1 MKEPTVLEA
10 TRGAV
15 RILTL
20 NRPESR
26 NALNGELVE
35 ALTGAVLRAA
45 REAEIRTLVLTGSGR
60 SFCAGADLKSLQS
73 LQEATPESNAE
84 DGLRLLGLYRSL
96 ATCPKPVIAAVNGPA
111 LAGGCG
117 LATLCDLIL
126 AEPEASFGYP
136 EVRIGFVAAMVSV
149 ILARQIGDRAARELL
164 IMGTPVSSE
173 RARELGL
180 VNRVVPRE
188 RLLEEAL
195 SLAEATGAGS
205 PDSLAYT
212 KELLWH
218 ASGLSTSAALD
229 LAVRVN
235 LLARTGPDMHEGL
248 AAFFEKRRPNWKP
261 S

>member
-1 MKEPTVLEA
+1 
-10 TRGAV
+10 
-15 RILTL
+15 
-20 NRPESR
+20 
-26 NALNGELVE
+26 
-35 ALTGAVLRAA
+35 
-45 REAEIRTLVLTGSGR
+45 
-60 SFCAGADLKSLQS
+60 
-73 LQEATPESNAE
+73 
-84 DGLRLLGLYRSL
+84 
-96 ATCPKPVIAAVNGPA
+96 
-111 LAGGCG
+111 
-117 LATLCDLIL
+117 
-126 AEPEASFGYP
+126 
-136 EVRIGFVAAMVSV
+136 
-149 ILARQIGDRAARELL
+149 
-164 IMGTPVSSE
+164 MGTPVSSE